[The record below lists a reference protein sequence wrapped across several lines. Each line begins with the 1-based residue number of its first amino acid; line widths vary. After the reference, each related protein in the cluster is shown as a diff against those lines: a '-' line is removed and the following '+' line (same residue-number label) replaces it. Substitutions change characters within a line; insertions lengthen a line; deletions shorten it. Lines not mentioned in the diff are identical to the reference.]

1 MIGRSQLLATFC
13 LLTNAILVPLLAAEP
28 STQPAAPA
36 ANPVMVN
43 LSVDQRDMT
52 VGRFLPHLQ
61 QQFPEFQYV
70 AQPGQWQ
77 DFPLPALHL
86 QNLSVGQVV
95 QMLTNLYPELEVD
108 ELHSTNQFM
117 PAPEGPTLYVFKNR
131 PGPGPQSASGR
142 VMAMGL
148 ADAIDRMAMR
158 KARAAAS
165 PPSPQQ
171 FADFRKE
178 ATDELLSLLQA
189 AISQVPAQEE
199 PSLKLHKETEVL
211 LIRGEDRQLKAASQ
225 ALDALTT
232 ADDPKRYESQYVEL
246 LNRYQTLINQRQNQ
260 GNQGH

>member
-1 MIGRSQLLATFC
+1 MFC
-13 LLTNAILVPLLAAEP
+13 LLTNAFLVPLLAAEP
-28 STQPAAPA
+28 STRPSAPA
-36 ANPVMVN
+36 PSPVMVN

-52 VGRFLPHLQ
+52 LGKFLPFLQ
-61 QQFPEFQYV
+61 QQTPDFQYV
-70 AQPGQWQ
+70 AQPGPWQ
-77 DFPLPALHL
+77 DYALPPMRL
-86 QNLSVGQVV
+86 QNLSVEQIVT
-95 QMLTNLYPELEVD
+95 MLTNLYPELEAA
-108 ELHSTNQFM
+108 ELHANDLFGNQK
-117 PAPEGPTLYVFKNR
+117 PVLYVFKER
-131 PGPGPQSASGR
+131 PGPAPQSASGR

-165 PPSPQQ
+165 PPSPEQ
-171 FADFRKE
+171 FAAFRKE

-232 ADDPKRYESQYVEL
+232 ADDPKRYESQYGEL
-246 LNRYQTLINQRQNQ
+246 LSRYQTLINQRQNQ
-260 GNQGH
+260 ANQGH